1 MYISKK
7 HHQDP
12 NSDFMTH
19 FSENLS
25 NDLLTNT
32 LSSGITDS
40 NKALKDAGL
49 TLQNN
54 IINKGEIDQEGRK
67 LIQEYDEALENT
79 QEVAKTV
86 EEQSGSQKKGNWGN
100 EERRLTQVYYQPPVQ
115 QVQAVQPV
123 TLAQPQYVYSQ
134 VGVPNQPVYQVAPPQ
149 NIVTPPPTQQIVT
162 PMTVPQ
168 NQNVVNPPS
177 KIEDKQKTISKTE
190 VTKEIKPKPV
200 KKKET
205 KSSVEAVKVS
215 KKSNVKKIKN
225 TLKKGNRFLWRWK
238 RRGPRPRPRR
248 RRWWERRK
256 THAEIMQER
265 KNLHQWKHGHTLLH
279 NHHPVNSQA
288 FHNHNEN
295 YYRNRFDRKYNPHF
309 MYNLK
314 KVRHPKNIRQIK
326 SILATKLRKAKIHM
340 MSREKFDTL
349 REYKVKSAA
358 ELWNRTF
365 IYDSVLM
372 IERDLYDTHK
382 QSVQEKME
390 KAAQVE
396 AKVTADINEFYNK
409 YYEKDPEKIKE
420 EDLIHHIFV

>member
-1 MYISKK
+1 M
-7 HHQDP
+7 
-12 NSDFMTH
+12 
-19 FSENLS
+19 
-25 NDLLTNT
+25 
-32 LSSGITDS
+32 
-40 NKALKDAGL
+40 
-49 TLQNN
+49 
-54 IINKGEIDQEGRK
+54 
-67 LIQEYDEALENT
+67 
-79 QEVAKTV
+79 
-86 EEQSGSQKKGNWGN
+86 
-100 EERRLTQVYYQPPVQ
+100 
-115 QVQAVQPV
+115 
-123 TLAQPQYVYSQ
+123 
-134 VGVPNQPVYQVAPPQ
+134 
-149 NIVTPPPTQQIVT
+149 
-162 PMTVPQ
+162 
-168 NQNVVNPPS
+168 
-177 KIEDKQKTISKTE
+177 
-190 VTKEIKPKPV
+190 
-200 KKKET
+200 
-205 KSSVEAVKVS
+205 
-215 KKSNVKKIKN
+215 
-225 TLKKGNRFLWRWK
+225 
-238 RRGPRPRPRR
+238 
-248 RRWWERRK
+248 
-256 THAEIMQER
+256 
-265 KNLHQWKHGHTLLH
+265 H

-295 YYRNRFDRKYNPHF
+295 YYRNRFDRKYNPHL